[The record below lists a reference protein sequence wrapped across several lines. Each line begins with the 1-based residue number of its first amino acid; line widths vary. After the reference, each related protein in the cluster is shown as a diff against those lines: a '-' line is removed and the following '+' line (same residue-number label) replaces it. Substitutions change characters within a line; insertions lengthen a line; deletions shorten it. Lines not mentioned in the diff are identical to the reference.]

1 MDFKNVSPKNHL
13 VTYSLGTTVV
23 QQDLVLQEAR
33 LERKAAGMSSVG
45 WVLRCTLSLLRC
57 WSSFGMGRI
66 WLKMKSQ
73 Q

>member
-33 LERKAAGMSSVG
+33 LERRLG
-45 WVLRCTLSLLRC
+45 
-57 WSSFGMGRI
+57 
-66 WLKMKSQ
+66 
-73 Q
+73 